1 MVIWHR
7 DTAQEAVHIC
17 VMIEGISFW
26 ESQKAEIDWLNMW
39 KQNSEKSKEKM
50 KKRIMKKFYFLISF
64 VKKKNNPKIFSGI

>member
-1 MVIWHR
+1 M
-7 DTAQEAVHIC
+7 AQEAVHIC

-64 VKKKNNPKIFSGI
+64 VKKNQQP